1 MHLIFSFFLPGE
13 ICLNFLNMQ
22 TISFQD
28 LSIQRTRKTISFP
41 FAKWLRSIAPE
52 IVENRFGVVVTLI
65 VIQFTIAGFN
75 VTIPPMANA
84 SIWAMAPGIFMA
96 FMSNSIALAQARMR
110 YVLLGFALSIVINA
124 GVSLYYAIQLL

>member
-1 MHLIFSFFLPGE
+1 MRLIFSFFFPGD
-13 ICLNFLNMQ
+13 ICLNFLTMQ
-22 TISFQD
+22 TISFQN
-28 LSIQRTRKTISFP
+28 LTVERRRRTISFP
-41 FAKWLRSIAPE
+41 FSKWLESIAPSL
-52 IVENRFGVVVTLI
+52 VENRFGVVVTLI

-96 FMSNSIALAQARMR
+96 FISNSIALAQARMR

-124 GVSLYYAIQLL
+124 SVSLYYAIQLL